1 MTCIVSIKIDR
12 LILKKSKE
20 SDQAKSSRTIID
32 KEIPWSDYEGR
43 QKHHDDKSKIK
54 KQHLNV
60 TASSLGFPSRDH
72 APSSSFSTKANG
84 ASTQMIFS
92 THSMVLVSPSVQ
104 ASSISITGL
113 PKSISP
119 SLAPTMPAKRR
130 SPPPPPKVPRTK
142 ATINTVTREPCSYE
156 MQHEDDIP
164 SIHTRGTDQNIK
176 ITAGSS
182 EQRGASSES
191 PSKHVTDVNM
201 FELNARG
208 SMVDG
213 FTSTEDIQ
221 PHTLS
226 GKRYFLCQLQL
237 VYDGLIKVSAL
248 DSERVAR
255 NRALAGDRS
264 YVLPSAARLSVLSQY

>member
-72 APSSSFSTKANG
+72 VPSSSFSTKANG
-84 ASTQMIFS
+84 ASTQMTFS

-142 ATINTVTREPCSYE
+142 ATINTVTREPCSHE

-164 SIHTRGTDQNIK
+164 SRHTRGTDQNIE

-201 FELNARG
+201 FKLNARG
-208 SMVDG
+208 PMVDG

-255 NRALAGDRS
+255 NRALAGDQS
-264 YVLPSAARLSVLSQY
+264 YVLPSAARLLLSQY